1 MKNSL
6 ATVIGVAA
14 LAIGA
19 HQGLAAKK
27 QSNRQVIDHWFEIV
41 DGKKL
46 DQLAEVE
53 AADLVFTTPMGTLKG
68 PAGHKQLLTGFATA
82 FPNYKHTLKR
92 CVESGDLISCE
103 GVWSG
108 DHTGPMTMP
117 DGKTIPATR
126 KHVDLPFIGLGR
138 VKAGKVAEMNVAM
151 DMMSFMMQLGL
162 IPAPPKADGKT
173 ASR

>member
-6 ATVIGVAA
+6 AIVIGITA

-27 QSNRQVIDHWFEIV
+27 QTNRQVIDQWFEIV

-46 DQLAEVE
+46 DRLIEVD

-68 PAGHKQLLTGFATA
+68 SEGHKQLLAGFAAA

-108 DHTGPMTMP
+108 DHTGPLMMP
-117 DGKTIPATR
+117 DGKTIPATK

-162 IPAPPKADGKT
+162 IPPPAKT